1 MAANADPIGRL
12 QNRPDDSCA
21 VEPATLS
28 LRCSMETDTA
38 ASELMTVPLRV
49 RRPGTIDLDRAIL
62 ALGDLSWLG
71 RPTDGPPDR
80 PELRHVATDLDLP
93 VLDGSSTGP
102 VRKAAFID
110 LGPARQVGDLVLVE
124 IAWRSA
130 SFAPLFPVFAGQLS
144 ISANDIVLDGRYAP
158 PVGKLG
164 LLLDQALLHLVA
176 RRTAGALV
184 ARLAKEFES

>member
-1 MAANADPIGRL
+1 
-12 QNRPDDSCA
+12 
-21 VEPATLS
+21 
-28 LRCSMETDTA
+28 
-38 ASELMTVPLRV
+38 MTVPLRV
-49 RRPGTIDLDRAIL
+49 RRPGSIDLDRAIL
-62 ALGDLSWLG
+62 ALSDLSWLG
-71 RPTDGPPDR
+71 RPTDGPPDH
-80 PELRHVATDLDLP
+80 PQLRQVATHLDLP
-93 VLDGSSTGP
+93 ILDGSSTGP

-110 LGPARQVGDLVLVE
+110 LGPARQVGDRVLVE

-144 ISANDIVLDGRYAP
+144 ISADDIVLDGRYAP
-158 PVGKLG
+158 PLGTLG